1 MLCLTLALKLNNKK
15 RQYGAIKTY
24 IANLYPKDY
33 TKINKEISYDR
44 DIYFNIVKENFYVY
58 LVSIWYAYIL
68 EFFSFQIL

>member
-1 MLCLTLALKLNNKK
+1 MHYIVHNKK
-15 RQYGAIKTY
+15 KQYGAIKTY